1 MSTFKKKF
9 PTFDEAGHSVEAQL
23 RIINRVNNPE
33 KDEDTSAKPLGDFCL
48 AAEAFNDNSVYAGI
62 LREDPTLR
70 WVWSNTRVDHYDF
83 EDAFRSDIEDEGVLY
98 RKKEDSN
105 QDLINVYN
113 YEHFDLDNGRDAFPY
128 ACEWSDFPYYGWLS
142 YFTLGGILQTYRQRS
157 YAYDLGFEED
167 HFGKVTNPRAFS
179 KADLINKIMRVLGV
193 DINDAA
199 TRTNLEGFS
208 QAQLF
213 RKLQQ
218 KETYLADSQEEYL
231 SLLPL
236 DGFDTDIF
244 GLDISQLSE
253 LINAA
258 YEKIY
263 PPFDED
269 LDDHK
274 GWDDLSG
281 MDTSSWPQATSDLAW
296 EDDIYNPHNT

>member
-9 PTFDEAGHSVEAQL
+9 PTFDEAGYSVGDQL
-23 RIINRVNNPE
+23 KLIIGVNDPE
-33 KDEDTSAKPLGDFCL
+33 EDDENSEPLGDFCI
-48 AAEAFNDNSVYAGI
+48 AAKAFKPEVDNSDRTRI
-62 LREDPTLR
+62 LRDDPTLR
-70 WVWSNTRVDHYDF
+70 WMWSRNWVSQDDI
-83 EDAFRSDIEDEGVLY
+83 EDAFDSEIEDENVVYGDKDKYGLCTY
-98 RKKEDSN
+98 ITSSHDNTWDSYVSLHLIQ
-105 QDLINVYN
+105 QD
-113 YEHFDLDNGRDAFPY
+113 HAQRFY
-128 ACEWSDFPYYGWLS
+128 ACE
-142 YFTLGGILQTYRQRS
+142 I
-157 YAYDLGFEED
+157 GFEED
-167 HFGKVTNPRAFS
+167 QFGKVTNPKAFS

-236 DGFDTDIF
+236 EGFDNDVLR
-244 GLDISQLSE
+244 LDISQLGE

-269 LDDHK
+269 LDDF
-274 GWDDLSG
+274 DDDQELITVSYDIG
-281 MDTSSWPQATSDLAW
+281 DSFWKAPTSDLAW
-296 EDDIYNPHNT
+296 EDDIHNPHNT